1 MFAVNWRRQP
11 GNRLDPIIP
20 DNASKRKCMETDNSF
35 PIFSVVIGV
44 IGLMALLLVLTRF
57 WVNVGAREIA
67 IKERRYL
74 GDKMPPGRVVATS
87 SEVGI
92 QAAVLKPGLHT
103 IFWPFERVVK
113 KVPLIEIGP
122 DELGVIEAVDGE
134 PLPTGRIFAPDR
146 AQNAHNNFQD
156 PIVFLEQGGVKG
168 IQMRTLP
175 PGFWPIHPYLFRV
188 SIAKNTVV
196 PKGCI
201 GIVNAGDGSPLDP
214 GRLLGKAIKG
224 HQNFQDAEQFIYAGG
239 QKGSQVEILTP
250 GTYRI
255 LTNSISLD
263 NSGNKPGLFSVE
275 LFQAVVINENQVG
288 LVDALDGSPLNPH
301 DYVAAPV
308 EGHNNFQNGNE
319 FIIQGGQRG
328 PQKDLLLPGTY
339 YINPLLFKVIPEKAG
354 EVKPGEVAVI
364 VSNVGKDPTLEIRRA
379 MANKVREKLEREEKE
394 QLALAAAHLDTLDGN
409 EGDDILKLEEEM
421 RLSDPADRRL
431 DAGAHEAYVV
441 PIGYRGIQETVV
453 GPGKYY
459 VNTLAITPVII
470 PTTNQTVEWTS
481 EQLAETFNPF
491 EVISKDGFT
500 MQLEVRVVFRVKP
513 EDAPFMVAK
522 IGSIDRLIQNVMHPL
537 IDSIFR
543 NQASE
548 SSAMAYLQNR
558 HEEQE
563 RAEARV
569 RAHLLKYHVDVVNV
583 LICHI
588 RLPEELMKTQT
599 EKILAEQRQ
608 NMYNAQRE
616 AESKRIELEKTKA
629 HADNQ
634 RDLMAATVGV
644 EISGKRAEQRKAEAE
659 GEAYYI
665 LETGKAEAEK
675 VRLMGESQGVA
686 YREQANALGP
696 QGVALV
702 ETLKVIGEKGVR
714 ITPDV
719 LASGGNGEGAG
730 NLGTLLLLNLFRNQI
745 NTGSNSD
752 GKVIAAKQ

>member
-1 MFAVNWRRQP
+1 
-11 GNRLDPIIP
+11 
-20 DNASKRKCMETDNSF
+20 MEGVF
-35 PIFSVVIGV
+35 PINIVTIAVG
-44 IGLMALLLVLTRF
+44 LLVFLFLLTRF
-57 WVNVGAREIA
+57 LVNIGAREIA
-67 IKERRYL
+67 IKERRYF
-74 GDKMPPGRVVATS
+74 GRKMPPGRVVATAG
-87 SEVGI
+87 EVGI
-92 QAAVLKPGLHT
+92 QAAVLKPGLHF
-103 IFWPFERVVK
+103 IFWPFERTVR
-113 KVPLIEIGP
+113 KVPLIEIRA
-122 DELGVIEAVDGE
+122 DELGIVDAVDGE
-134 PLPTGRIFAPDR
+134 PLPPGRIFAPDR

-156 PIVFLEQGGVKG
+156 PIAFIEQGGVKG
-168 IQMRTLP
+168 VQMRTLP
-175 PGFWPIHPYLFRV
+175 PGLWPIHPYLFRV
-188 SIAKNTVV
+188 SIAKATVV
-196 PKGCI
+196 PQGCV
-201 GIVNAGDGSPLDP
+201 GVVTAADGAPLDA
-214 GRLLGKAIKG
+214 GRLLGKAIEG
-224 HQNFQDAEQFIYAGG
+224 HRNFQDAEQFIYAGG
-239 QKGSQVEILTP
+239 QKGPQVEILTP

-255 LTNSISLD
+255 LVASSLP
-263 NSGNKPGLFSVE
+263 GAAGATPGLFTVE
-275 LFQAVVINENQVG
+275 FFRAVVINENQVG
-288 LVDALDGSPLNPH
+288 LVEALDGAPLNQR

-308 EGHNNFQNGNE
+308 EGHNNYQNGDH
-319 FIIQGGQRG
+319 FIKRGGQRG

-364 VSNVGKDPTLEIRRA
+364 VSNVGSDPTAEIRRS
-379 MANKVREKLEREEKE
+379 MAEKIRVKLEREERE
-394 QLALAAAHLDTLDGN
+394 QLSLAAEHL
-409 EGDDILKLEEEM
+409 EGHDDILKLGDEL
-421 RLSDPADRRL
+421 RLSDPADNRL
-431 DAGAHEAYVV
+431 DEGAHEAYVV
-441 PIGYRGIQETVV
+441 PDGYRGIQEMVV
-453 GPGKYY
+453 GPGRYY
-459 VNTLAITPVII
+459 VNILAITPVII
-470 PTTNQTVEWTS
+470 PTTNQTVEWTA
-481 EQLAETFNPF
+481 ERTAETFDPF

-608 NMYNAQRE
+608 NMYSAQRE
-616 AESKRIELEKTKA
+616 AESRRIELEKTKA

-659 GEAYYI
+659 GEAHYI
-665 LETGKAEAEK
+665 LETGRAEAEK
-675 VRLMGESQGVA
+675 VRLMGEAQGVA
-686 YREQANALGP
+686 YREQVDALGP

-719 LASGGNGEGAG
+719 MASGGNGDSAG
-730 NLGTLLLLNLFRNQI
+730 GLGTLLLLNLFRDQMKPGN
-745 NTGSNSD
+745 D
-752 GKVIAAKQ
+752 GAGRVHELVK

>member
-1 MFAVNWRRQP
+1 
-11 GNRLDPIIP
+11 
-20 DNASKRKCMETDNSF
+20 METDNSF
-35 PIFSVVIGV
+35 PIFSVVTGL
-44 IGLMALLLVLTRF
+44 IGLIALLFAMTRF
-57 WVNVGAREIA
+57 LVNIGPREIA
-67 IKERRYL
+67 IKERRYA
-74 GDKMPPGRVVATS
+74 GEKMPPGRVVATS

-92 QAAVLKPGLHT
+92 QAAVLKPGLHP
-103 IFWPFERVVK
+103 IFWPFERIVK

-156 PIVFLEQGGVKG
+156 PIAFIEQGGVKG

-175 PGFWPIHPYLFRV
+175 PGLWPIHPYLFRV
-188 SIAKNTVV
+188 SIAKNTVI

-201 GIVNAGDGSPLDP
+201 GIVNAADGSPLDP
-214 GRLLGKAIKG
+214 GRLLGKAIEG
-224 HQNFQDAEQFIYAGG
+224 HSNFQDAEQFIYAGG
-239 QKGSQVEILTP
+239 QKGSQVDILTP

-263 NSGNKPGLFSVE
+263 KAGAKPGLYSVE
-275 LFQAVVINENQVG
+275 IFQAVVINENQVG
-288 LVDALDGSPLNPH
+288 LVDALDGGPLNPH

-319 FIIQGGQRG
+319 FISRGGQRG

-364 VSNVGKDPTLEIRRA
+364 VSNVGKDPTFEIRRA

-394 QLALAAAHLDTLDGN
+394 QLALAAAHLDRLDGTD
-409 EGDDILKLEEEM
+409 GDDILKLEEEM
-421 RLSDPADRRL
+421 RLSDPADSRL

-441 PIGYRGIQETVV
+441 PGGYRGIQETVV
-453 GPGKYY
+453 GPGRYY

-616 AESKRIELEKTKA
+616 AESRRIELEKTKA

-644 EISGKRAEQRKAEAE
+644 EISGKRSEQRKAEAE

-665 LETGKAEAEK
+665 LQTGKAEAEK

-696 QGVALV
+696 QGVVLV

-719 LASGGNGEGAG
+719 LASGGKGDGAG
-730 NLGTLLLLNLFRNQI
+730 NLGTLLLLNLFRNQLT
-745 NTGSNSD
+745 TGSSD
-752 GKVIAAKQ
+752 GKVSAAKQ